1 MRPLA
6 ERQGAFAGAL
16 LDTARPIPSGLFGP
30 DGQASLKRF
39 SVYRNNVV
47 VSLIEALEAAYP
59 ATVRLVGEE
68 FFRAMA
74 RAYAIVHPPT
84 SPIMLGYGDGFS
96 DFIAAFEPA
105 QELPYLADVA
115 RIERAWLEAY
125 HAPDVASLSA
135 DALVPVAQDAA
146 GGLIF
151 QMHPSLRVVRS
162 RYPALTIW
170 RMNVT
175 DGEPAAIDLE
185 SGGEDVLIVRP
196 EAEVEVR
203 SLPAGGVEF
212 VHALMAGQSLEQGA
226 ECAMRIAG
234 FDLAAN
240 LAGLLGAGAFIG
252 YINSRT
258 RGSRWNR
265 SVCKP

>member
-6 ERQGAFAGAL
+6 ERQGAFAGGL
-16 LDTARPIPSGLFGP
+16 LDAARPIPSGLFGP

-74 RAYAIVHPPT
+74 RAYAVAHPPT
-84 SPIMLGYGDGFS
+84 SPIMLGYGDGFA
-96 DFIAAFEPA
+96 DFIAGFAPA
-105 QELPYLADVA
+105 RDLPYLADVA

-125 HAPDVASLSA
+125 HAPDAMPLTA
-135 DALVPVAQDAA
+135 DTLAPVAQDVA
-146 GGLIF
+146 GSLVF
-151 QMHPSLRVVRS
+151 QMHPSLRIVRS

-175 DGEPAAIDLE
+175 DGEPVSVDLE
-185 SGGEDVLIVRP
+185 RGGEDVLIVRP
-196 EAEVEVR
+196 DVEVEVR
-203 SLPAGGVEF
+203 SLPPGGLEF
-212 VHALMAGQSLEQGA
+212 VRTLAAGHCLEQA
-226 ECAMRIAG
+226 TEHAIPIEG

-252 YINSRT
+252 FVNSRT
-258 RGSRWNR
+258 RG
-265 SVCKP
+265 